1 MQVARKLSI
10 ACLLF
15 KPRSAVS
22 PQHEKRR
29 KAVLPPMTT
38 ILRNNLYRRS
48 LSSYSEGEAAAIERR
63 IDYANVGIGLEAKP
77 RERLMPRTFQEQL
90 DCVERDIKLHIEF
103 EKAEKARFDR
113 ESYLWTAE
121 DRIEWQEEQT
131 ANARYL
137 RELLEERAALRIKLG
152 LA

>member
-1 MQVARKLSI
+1 
-10 ACLLF
+10 
-15 KPRSAVS
+15 
-22 PQHEKRR
+22 
-29 KAVLPPMTT
+29 
-38 ILRNNLYRRS
+38 
-48 LSSYSEGEAAAIERR
+48 
-63 IDYANVGIGLEAKP
+63 
-77 RERLMPRTFQEQL
+77 MPRHLQEEL
-90 DCVERDIKLHIEF
+90 DRVERDIKLHIEF